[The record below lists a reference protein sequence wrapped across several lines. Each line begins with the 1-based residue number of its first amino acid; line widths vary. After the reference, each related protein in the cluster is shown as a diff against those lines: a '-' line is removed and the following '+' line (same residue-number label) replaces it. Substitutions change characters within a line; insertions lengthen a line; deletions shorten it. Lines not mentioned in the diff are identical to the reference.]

1 MSAVDA
7 GEGNN
12 KGSCKAGV
20 ETAKSSADD
29 VARLVIIMCKN
40 GLTHSRLMTF
50 YR

>member
-12 KGSCKAGV
+12 KGGCKAGV
-20 ETAKSSADD
+20 ETASSSADGD
-29 VARLVIIMCKN
+29 ARLVIITCNN

-50 YR
+50 YS